1 MKLKNMDDKTIE
13 VQKLVVRNYIDDINV
28 IPPFIDS
35 TKFAHKKCFGISTHM
50 LTKLGSLLD
59 ISILN
64 KKKIDDIASSVFSHI
79 NEIFDID
86 PLIGMEYFL
95 MINDISEF
103 YKELCIDNELYETAE
118 NLNKFLEILKK
129 IKK

>member
-1 MKLKNMDDKTIE
+1 
-13 VQKLVVRNYIDDINV
+13 
-28 IPPFIDS
+28 
-35 TKFAHKKCFGISTHM
+35 M

-64 KKKIDDIASSVFSHI
+64 KKKIDDIASSIFSHI
-79 NEIFDID
+79 NEIFDIE

-103 YKELCIDNELYETAE
+103 YKDLCIENELYETAE